1 MTMEA
6 VKQRRQYPVLGTL
19 GARQQEYIPWDVL
32 APHEARAIRN
42 HCQTL
47 ERLAERGGLAWSEIV
62 CILLD
67 KPWKY
72 AQNIPTDVA
81 RNAVLKYVAA
91 WEAEQEKGD
100 E

>member
-1 MTMEA
+1 MEA
-6 VKQRRQYPVLGTL
+6 QRKMYPVLGDL
-19 GARQQEYIPWDVL
+19 GAKQKEYIPWDVL
-32 APHEARAIRN
+32 APHEARASRN
-42 HCQTL
+42 HGQTL
-47 ERLAERGGLAWSEIV
+47 EQLAARGGLAWSEIV

-91 WEAEQEKGD
+91 WEAEQEK
-100 E
+100 EAE

>member
-1 MTMEA
+1 MEA
-6 VKQRRQYPVLGTL
+6 QRKMYPVLGAL
-19 GARQQEYIPWDVL
+19 GAKQKEYIPWDVL
-32 APHEARAIRN
+32 TPHEDRALRN

-47 ERLAERGGLAWSEIV
+47 EELAARGGLAWSEIV

-72 AQNIPTDVA
+72 AQNIPTDTA

-91 WEAEQEKGD
+91 WEAEQEK
-100 E
+100 EAE